1 MPSPLKECGVCVCV
15 HVWSVCLCQGMKQ
28 AVPCLFSLCRQ
39 AFEALETEHAATIMK
54 QLEAEEGT
62 LSHFEA
68 LTALAFRC
76 VEST

>member
-1 MPSPLKECGVCVCV
+1 
-15 HVWSVCLCQGMKQ
+15 MKQ